1 MVLCFQAM
9 KTIHRM
15 LVNDPLGFGEPL
27 YRLAVLRLQVRMAVV
42 GPLVIDFAVHEEQ
55 RVVFIRGVKA
65 MSGHGLE

>member
-1 MVLCFQAM
+1 MSSP
-9 KTIHRM
+9 
-15 LVNDPLGFGEPL
+15 NGGPLFRVHTPQKIL

-42 GPLVIDFAVHEEQ
+42 GPLVIDFAVHEEE